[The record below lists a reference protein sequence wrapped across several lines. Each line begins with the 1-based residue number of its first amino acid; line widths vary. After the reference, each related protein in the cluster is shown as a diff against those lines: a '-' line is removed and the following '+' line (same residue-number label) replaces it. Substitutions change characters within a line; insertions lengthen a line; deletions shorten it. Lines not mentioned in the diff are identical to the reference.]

1 MKKQMAFA
9 NAEKIP
15 FVAIIG
21 ESELEQGKV
30 MLKDMQAGTQE
41 LVDVD
46 GLIERLK

>member
-1 MKKQMAFA
+1 M
-9 NAEKIP
+9 
-15 FVAIIG
+15 AIIG